1 MPPLS
6 EVEERHCISIICLLA
21 GDACNRA
28 KIRISGAFTRI
39 MDIAKHT
46 KCDTVLTTILIG
58 LQNFRYDNNSIDQ
71 MIRVGLVSVLV
82 ERLGIS
88 TRDLSETHVK
98 RVMKRAA
105 STLGAVEASTSGAGD
120 SESADD
126 APMEVGGGE
135 SAKRRML
142 EKPVRVSWLLC

>member
-1 MPPLS
+1 
-6 EVEERHCISIICLLA
+6 
-21 GDACNRA
+21 
-28 KIRISGAFTRI
+28 

-98 RVMKRAA
+98 RVMKRTYNGGNA
-105 STLGAVEASTSGAGD
+105 GGGGDVSTSTDEFGSKEDIA
-120 SESADD
+120 
-126 APMEVGGGE
+126 MEVGGE
-135 SAKRRML
+135 SPKRRML
-142 EKPVRVSWLLC
+142 EKPMRVIPIYISLYT

>member
-1 MPPLS
+1 
-6 EVEERHCISIICLLA
+6 
-21 GDACNRA
+21 
-28 KIRISGAFTRI
+28 

-98 RVMKRAA
+98 RVMKRPYNGGSSGGEK
-105 STLGAVEASTSGAGD
+105 STATDE
-120 SESADD
+120 SESPEDTT
-126 APMEVGGGE
+126 MEDGVE
-135 SAKRRML
+135 MPKRRML
-142 EKPVRVSWLLC
+142 EKPIRVNKIYFQLPT

>member
-1 MPPLS
+1 
-6 EVEERHCISIICLLA
+6 
-21 GDACNRA
+21 
-28 KIRISGAFTRI
+28 

-46 KCDTVLTTILIG
+46 KCDAVLTTILIG

-98 RVMKRAA
+98 RVMKRPFNAGN
-105 STLGAVEASTSGAGD
+105 SSGGGD
-120 SESADD
+120 VSMGLDD
-126 APMEVGGGE
+126 QGSREELPMEVGGSGGE
-135 SAKRRML
+135 SPKRPRML
-142 EKPVRVSWLLC
+142 DKPKRDLSPMSCYSYPSSPSSSKSVSPKAMSPGGPGIVIPH